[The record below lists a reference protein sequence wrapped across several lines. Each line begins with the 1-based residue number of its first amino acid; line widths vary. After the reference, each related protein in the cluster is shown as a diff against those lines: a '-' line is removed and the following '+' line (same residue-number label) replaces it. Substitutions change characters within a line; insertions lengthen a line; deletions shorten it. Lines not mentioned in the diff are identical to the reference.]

1 MLLKVPPRSCGET
14 SATCN
19 DIREVM
25 SIKVEEGTDTHT
37 QPKEIPVC
45 ITFPAIKAEQDEV
58 SYMSVCSL
66 LDTFRH
72 YPHKPTVLLVSASL
86 VCPRT
91 FLPYILCVTRAIVG
105 IIFSWIFFFSFPSPN
120 TQSLSSTKGKIFNMC
135 DIVHY

>member
-19 DIREVM
+19 GIPEVM
-25 SIKVEEGTDTHT
+25 SIKVEEGTDIHT

-72 YPHKPTVLLVSASL
+72 YPDKLTVLLVSPSVLSAHINNDSGKWKYVCFALFCGTL
-86 VCPRT
+86 VIRFVCKKMQRKI
-91 FLPYILCVTRAIVG
+91 YI
-105 IIFSWIFFFSFPSPN
+105 
-120 TQSLSSTKGKIFNMC
+120 
-135 DIVHY
+135 